1 MSDAMHDTSVPP
13 TTTSPVERLRA
24 SRARLSRALQVAQ
37 GGRPRDRSEEA
48 RDTSPFNL
56 ADLAERAVRAAWSHH
71 PLRSAW
77 RVLRQIVGPATADQL
92 RPLVTAHPLRTVT
105 IAAGLGAALVWLR
118 PWRLLPQAALLSMLL
133 PQRAI
138 WQALK
143 TSGLD
148 RLADGAWLAQWVE
161 DALSP
166 AASQPEGESA
176 EASPG
181 NAADTATT
189 ASTTAPAAPTEPP
202 TTAEHE
208 VLQRVQ
214 PGADGARAA

>member
-1 MSDAMHDTSVPP
+1 MTELPRDASSPP
-13 TTTSPVERLRA
+13 GAVERLQA
-24 SRARLSRALQVAQ
+24 SRARLRRALVAAQ
-37 GGRPRDRSEEA
+37 GSKPRERGDAAGES
-48 RDTSPFNL
+48 SPF
-56 ADLAERAVRAAWSHH
+56 DLSGMAESVLRATWSHH

-77 RVLRQIVGPATADQL
+77 RVFRQIVGPATADQL
-92 RPLVTAHPLRTVT
+92 RPLITAHPLRTVT
-105 IAAGLGAALVWLR
+105 IAAGVGAALVWLR

-143 TSGLD
+143 TTGLD
-148 RLADGAWLAQWVE
+148 RLADGEWLAQWVE

-166 AASQPEGESA
+166 AAASTAEPAPSQDTTA
-176 EASPG
+176 EA
-181 NAADTATT
+181 A
-189 ASTTAPAAPTEPP
+189 AAPTAPTAP
-202 TTAEHE
+202 TTPEHE